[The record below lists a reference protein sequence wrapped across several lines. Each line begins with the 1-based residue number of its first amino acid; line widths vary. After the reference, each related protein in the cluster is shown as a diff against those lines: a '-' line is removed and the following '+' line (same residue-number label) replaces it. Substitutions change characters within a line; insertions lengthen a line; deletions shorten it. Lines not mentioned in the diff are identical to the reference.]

1 MCEIFVLPL
10 QAQFESGKRKD
21 IYVTKNGRFL

>member
-1 MCEIFVLPL
+1 MDEIFALSL
-10 QAQFESGKRKD
+10 QAEIGNGGRKE